1 MFKKVILFSLFL
13 FMMIFPMSVF
23 ALNEVNVYFFYS
35 PTCNICSQEKAFL
48 EALQQNKYP
57 NLRIYYYDTSED
69 KNLALMNQAKE
80 LYQETTNGV
89 PFTIIGDSAFAG
101 FSQGRKCSIQKAIYQ
116 YSYHAY
122 ENKFGTTISGTS
134 YRTDLEGDVEEYDGE
149 EDYMIEENP
158 GGTIT
163 ENQTTEE
170 KESLFDNSKFRSSM
184 ILVLCGVILGI
195 IVLFLTF
202 FERRNRH

>member
-13 FMMIFPMSVF
+13 LIMIFPMTVF

-69 KNLALMNQAKE
+69 KNLALMKQAKE

-89 PFTIIGDSAFAG
+89 PFTIIGDTAFAG
-101 FSQGRKCSIQKAIYQ
+101 FSQGRKCSIQKDIYN
-116 YSYHAY
+116 YSYHSY
-122 ENKFGTTISGTS
+122 ENKFGTTISGTT

-158 GGTIT
+158 GGSTTDQQI
-163 ENQTTEE
+163 TEE
-170 KESLFDNSKFRSSM
+170 KDSLFDDPKFKSSI
-184 ILVLCGVILGI
+184 ILVSCGVILGI
-195 IVLFLTF
+195 IVLFLMF
-202 FERRNRH
+202 FERRNRR